1 MTQTDTK
8 MEHQIFCLPSNKL
21 YYGLELDSII
31 ETVQNVQITPIPC
44 LPEYYC
50 GVCNHKGT
58 VVPVL
63 SLDRLA
69 GSSRTEHHEH
79 TVVVMIQCGEYE
91 CGILT
96 GEQPVLMD
104 VTGAV
109 PLQEE
114 SGGLS
119 DRMTIRKACVTQKGV
134 VLILDV
140 QATLEGLIVC
150 A

>member
-63 SLDRLA
+63 S
-69 GSSRTEHHEH
+69 RT
-79 TVVVMIQCGEYE
+79 GW
-91 CGILT
+91 L
-96 GEQPVLMD
+96 
-104 VTGAV
+104 AV
-109 PLQEE
+109 PEQ
-114 SGGLS
+114 STMS
-119 DRMTIRKACVTQKGV
+119 TR
-134 VLILDV
+134 
-140 QATLEGLIVC
+140 
-150 A
+150 